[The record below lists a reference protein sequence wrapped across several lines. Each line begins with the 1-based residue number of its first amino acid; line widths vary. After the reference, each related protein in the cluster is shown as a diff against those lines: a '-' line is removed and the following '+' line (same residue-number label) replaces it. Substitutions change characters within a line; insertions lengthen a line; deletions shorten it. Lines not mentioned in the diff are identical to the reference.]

1 MSNSRFLNLGAVRN
15 YSWILAAMAAFF
27 IPVYPAFT
35 VLAALLGILYWLAN
49 RNAVGIDQGKKSFLL
64 VLAGLWLWQA
74 LGLLYTEDFSSGL
87 FHLQQKLG
95 LLLFVPL
102 ILSLPALSEKIF
114 ARIQSAFV
122 LGCLGSSVYFLI
134 RSYLAWKAG
143 ADYSVFQYV
152 HLSAPF
158 HPSYFALYLSFAMG
172 MIAWLF
178 VRTQTLLQKGL
189 LGALLV
195 AFYLLCILL
204 QSKAGLLAATLVI
217 PLSLWL
223 NSPPR
228 WRRPLLLGSVIVL
241 IIANAI
247 ALSLWLAKGESRM
260 EQLLSLV
267 KDPSLASEN
276 TDDANAIRLI
286 MWKTTAQLAPEAA
299 LVGLGS
305 GDVKMR
311 LKEKLEQQGFTY
323 AAGQEYNAHNQF
335 LQHFLSGGIPALLLL
350 LLYLILPLR
359 GALKRK
365 NTLTVMLVFLLFL
378 QFQPEAMLE
387 AQEGILFCGFWLTLL
402 VLRTPENQNER
413 GILTA

>member
-1 MSNSRFLNLGAVRN
+1 MSRAGLLNMGALRN

-35 VLAALLGILYWLAN
+35 VLAALLGILHWLVF
-49 RNAVGIDQGKKSFLL
+49 RNGAAIDKQKKQFLL
-64 VLAGLWLWQA
+64 VLCGLLLWQA
-74 LGLLYTEDFSSGL
+74 LGLLWTDDLSTGL

-95 LLLFVPL
+95 LLIFLPL
-102 ILSLPALSEKIF
+102 ILALPALNEKAF
-114 ARIQSAFV
+114 SRILSAFV
-122 LGCLGSSVYFLI
+122 IGCLGSSVYFLI

-172 MIAWLF
+172 MLVWLF
-178 VRTQTLLQKGL
+178 HRAQNSLQKVL
-189 LGALLV
+189 LAALLA

-217 PLSLWL
+217 PFSFWL

-228 WRRPLLLGSVIVL
+228 WRRPLLLGSVVIL
-241 IIANAI
+241 IAANAI

-260 EQLLSLV
+260 EQLFTLL

-276 TDDANAIRLI
+276 TDDANALRLI
-286 MWKTTAQLAPEAA
+286 MWKTTVQLAPEAA
-299 LVGLGS
+299 LVGYGS
-305 GDVKMR
+305 GDVKHQLR
-311 LKEKLEQQGFTY
+311 EKLAQQGFTY
-323 AAGQEYNAHNQF
+323 AAEREFNAHNQF

-359 GALKRK
+359 GAINRK
-365 NTLTVMLVFLLFL
+365 NTLTVVLVFLLFL

-387 AQEGILFCGFWLTLL
+387 AQDGILFCGFWLSLL
-402 VLRTPENQNER
+402 ALKSPENQNDR